1 MSSVTGDILANLR
14 AAYNGDWTL
23 WRSNTG
29 ACYATRR
36 RMLRSA
42 EIDAGLAQTVA
53 ADDATDLAGRLRIQE
68 GLADW
73 PHEAP

>member
-14 AAYNGDWTL
+14 AAYSGDWTL

-36 RMLRSA
+36 RRLHAA

-53 ADDATDLAGRLRIQE
+53 ADDAAALAGRLRTQE
-68 GLADW
+68 GLLGPDA
-73 PHEAP
+73 A